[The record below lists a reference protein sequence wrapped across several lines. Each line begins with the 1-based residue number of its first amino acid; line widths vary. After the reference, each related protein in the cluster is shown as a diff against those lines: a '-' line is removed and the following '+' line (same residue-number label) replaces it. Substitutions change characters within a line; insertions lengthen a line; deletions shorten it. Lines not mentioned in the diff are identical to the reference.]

1 MSKATDG
8 LDWEAYLSTFT
19 TGKPVV
25 RVGEDRLRVAAINR
39 ACLLADLEKIKPKKV
54 KKKAWHP
61 AAGGGA
67 AENGILSHWYSMTYE
82 FKMKQVACHY
92 LSICYLA
99 I

>member
-54 KKKAWHP
+54 KKRLDIP
-61 AAGGGA
+61 PLAGGPRKTG
-67 AENGILSHWYSMTYE
+67 S
-82 FKMKQVACHY
+82 
-92 LSICYLA
+92 
-99 I
+99 